1 MGALCCRPQVID
13 FDADVNLFHFMLLR
27 CVGKGAFGKVRVVQ
41 HKQTRD
47 LYALKYINKT
57 KCVRMKAVAN
67 VIQERRL
74 LEEIDHPFVVNLR
87 YAFQDDENFHLDRLG
102 SLPEETVKFYIAEL
116 SSAVCFLHDKHIMHR
131 DIKPDNILLDER
143 GHAHLTDFNIAVH
156 FSERRL
162 LTGVAGSMAYMAP
175 EILHKRGYTYPIDW
189 WSLGVCAYELLFGR
203 RPYRGRTNT
212 ALTQSISKD
221 PLRFPENAGEKCSTT
236 GINFVSG
243 LLERDPY
250 KRVAC
255 SPQGDSLD
263 EIHRHP
269 WFNSL
274 DWVALDRK
282 EIPSPFVPDS
292 KKANFDASH
301 ELEELL
307 LEDNPLKAKARKQ
320 NRDINSLS
328 AEMRQMEEQ
337 FTIYD
342 FRAMRRRSYYP
353 HNQQIV
359 TTVTATSS
367 SGMVASR
374 PVTPGDMINGR
385 SDDIVLDSQF
395 IPGVRDELEG
405 HSSESHHHPPVH
417 IGEKGKENV

>member
-1 MGALCCRPQVID
+1 M
-13 FDADVNLFHFMLLR
+13 
-27 CVGKGAFGKVRVVQ
+27 AFS
-41 HKQTRD
+41 
-47 LYALKYINKT
+47 Y
-57 KCVRMKAVAN
+57 
-67 VIQERRL
+67 
-74 LEEIDHPFVVNLR
+74 
-87 YAFQDDENFHLDRLG
+87 
-102 SLPEETVKFYIAEL
+102 
-116 SSAVCFLHDKHIMHR
+116 
-131 DIKPDNILLDER
+131 
-143 GHAHLTDFNIAVH
+143 
-156 FSERRL
+156 RL
-162 LTGVAGSMAYMAP
+162 LTTS
-175 EILHKRGYTYPIDW
+175 
-189 WSLGVCAYELLFGR
+189 
-203 RPYRGRTNT
+203 YRI
-212 ALTQSISKD
+212 Q
-221 PLRFPENAGEKCSTT
+221 
-236 GINFVSG
+236 
-243 LLERDPY
+243 
-250 KRVAC
+250 
-255 SPQGDSLD
+255 
-263 EIHRHP
+263 
-269 WFNSL
+269 
-274 DWVALDRK
+274 
-282 EIPSPFVPDS
+282 S

-337 FTIYD
+337 CVEPIEIASWNCTHRVQYRFTIYD